1 MLKKSIL
8 SGLIAIT
15 SLMSQI
21 SYADNTIKS
30 GTYEFVK
37 LVVTPEKK
45 IQGVFLEEFG
55 VGVNISCSFNFE
67 GQLTDKKVTPLRTW
81 GSQEI
86 MGSIESVQD
95 GVKLTVNDDHPGCAG
110 LSGHFLKE
118 GMEIKL
124 DEEKKWI
131 RFATINKDKVYLSK
145 VNNKDIKSKF
155 YIIKDDVFAILKED
169 GDKVFIEYI
178 NNNAKSFK
186 GWINKSD
193 YKDFKDDL
201 KMD

>member
-1 MLKKSIL
+1 MTQ
-8 SGLIAIT
+8 IA
-15 SLMSQI
+15 
-21 SYADNTIKS
+21 YADNSIKS

-67 GQLTDKKVTPLRTW
+67 GQLTDKKVTKLRTW
-81 GSQEI
+81 GSEDI
-86 MGSIESVQD
+86 DGSIERVGD
-95 GVKLTVNDDHPGCAG
+95 GIVKLTVNGDHPGCMG
-110 LSGHFLKE
+110 LSGNFLKE

-124 DEEKKWI
+124 DESKKWI
-131 RFATINKDKVYLSK
+131 RFAAISKDKVYLSK
-145 VNNKDIKSKF
+145 ADNKDVKSKV
-155 YIIKDDVFAILKED
+155 YIIKDDVFAILKEE

-178 NNNAKSFK
+178 NHNAKSFK

-193 YKDFKDDL
+193 YKDFKDSI
-201 KMD
+201 